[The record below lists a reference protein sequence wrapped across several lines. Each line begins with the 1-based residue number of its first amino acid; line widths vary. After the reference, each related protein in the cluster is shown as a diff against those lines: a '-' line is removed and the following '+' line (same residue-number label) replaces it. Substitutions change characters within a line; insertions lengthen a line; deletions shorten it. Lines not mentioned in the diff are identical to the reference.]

1 MQTMSVE
8 QLFLRLSGLKLEKSY
23 YKNRPSFSKGCETKQ
38 AEVQIP
44 SSNTSNS

>member
-1 MQTMSVE
+1 MHVE
-8 QLFLRLSGLKLEKSY
+8 QLFFSVVWPQIRKKY
-23 YKNRPSFSKGCETKQ
+23 YKNRPSVTKGCKTKQ